1 LLCVCMSIHYD
12 YNWVRLR
19 WVMKTWEVSVNGRNM
34 LHICVSMIE
43 IRGYYF
49 RFSSVFIKKKKVTKP
64 VFFLKKQNRTRT
76 GSNRP
81 VSVHYFG
88 TKTGSNRFGWFF
100 RFGSVFFRFGFFS
113 VMLIK
118 PKPNRSVFPKF

>member
-1 LLCVCMSIHYD
+1 
-12 YNWVRLR
+12 
-19 WVMKTWEVSVNGRNM
+19 MKTWEVSVNGRNM
-34 LHICVSMIE
+34 LHICVSIIE

-64 VFFLKKQNRTRT
+64 VFFKKKQNRTRT

-88 TKTGSNRFGWFF
+88 TKTGSNRFG
-100 RFGSVFFRFGFFS
+100 SVFFCFFSLARFFSGLARFFSVRFFQFHAYKTKTEPVYFFKILISLIGFFS
-113 VMLIK
+113 
-118 PKPNRSVFPKF
+118 